1 MNIQSDNKNSIGSA
15 DITATNSTRYIKIA
29 ATIALVGNALLSAMM
44 LIAGISFSS
53 NALVG
58 AGLDSASDVLIGI
71 VTLFVVGFLSKPAD
85 KKHPWGHR
93 RAETIA
99 TAFLSFIIFFAGAQL
114 IIESVSHLIGNEI
127 EPVKLSSAAIVV
139 TIISIVGKLLLAYS
153 QFALGKRANSV
164 IIKANAKNMAGDVL
178 TSIGVLV
185 GFAITHLTGTTYA
198 DPIVAA
204 LIGLWIIK
212 NAIGIFSDANI
223 ELMDGNSNL
232 KSYRVI
238 VEAVDAV
245 DGASNPHRARMRNI
259 SGFWDI
265 SFDINVNP
273 RFSVAEAHAIA
284 HQVELEIKERLE
296 NVYDIMIHLEPYG
309 DDTDEAFGLSE
320 SEINDGDV
328 E

>member
-1 MNIQSDNKNSIGSA
+1 MNIQSENNNNTSHTDN
-15 DITATNSTRYIKIA
+15 TAANSTRYIKLA
-29 ATIALVGNALLSAMM
+29 ATIAMVGNFMLSAMM
-44 LIAGISFSS
+44 LIAGIHFSS
-53 NALVG
+53 NALIG
-58 AGLDSASDVLIGI
+58 AGIDSASDVLIGL
-71 VTLFVVGFLSKPAD
+71 VTLFVVGYLSKPAD

-114 IIESVSHLIGNEI
+114 IIESISHLIRNEI
-127 EPVKLSSAAIVV
+127 EPVNLSSAAIIV
-139 TIISIVGKLLLAYS
+139 TIISVVGKLLLAYS
-153 QFALGKRANSV
+153 QFALGKRANSA

-178 TSIGVLV
+178 TSIGVLI
-185 GFAITHLTGTTYA
+185 GFVITHLTGATSA

-238 VEAVDAV
+238 VDAVDAV
-245 DGASNPHRARMRNI
+245 EGASNPHRARMRNI

-273 RFSVAEAHAIA
+273 RFSVADAHAIA

-296 NVYDIMIHLEPYG
+296 NVYDIMIHVEPRG
-309 DDTDEAFGLSE
+309 DDTVEAFGLSE
-320 SEINDGDV
+320 SQINSGD